1 MNEQQIK
8 EQQIKEH
15 KPDYTYYFADGT
27 KCTVTVQ
34 EFGQEWIDELYD
46 LDDKEKR
53 NNRRN
58 TRRHVSLEE
67 LVEHN
72 AEPTEMDNYFMDAIF
87 GDIQS
92 ETFAEAIKTLTSAQ
106 KRLVRQLYVEGYTQQ
121 DIAEMEGVK
130 QQAIS
135 CRLQKIFNK
144 IQRFF
149 D

>member
-1 MNEQQIK
+1 MKDNKIK
-8 EQQIKEH
+8 EN

-27 KCTVTVQ
+27 KSVVTVQ
-34 EFGQEWIDELYD
+34 DVGQEWINILYD
-46 LDDKEKR
+46 MDEKEKR
-53 NNRRN
+53 NNRSN
-58 TRRHVSLEE
+58 TRRHISIEE

-72 AEPTEMDNYFMDAIF
+72 AEPAEADQYFADAIF
-87 GDIQS
+87 GDMQNEVFS
-92 ETFAEAIKTLTSAQ
+92 EAVKTLTNAQ
-106 KRLVRQLYVEGYTQQ
+106 KRLVSQLYVEGYSQQ
-121 DIAEMEGVK
+121 EIAEMEGVK

>member
-1 MNEQQIK
+1 MKDKTIK
-8 EQQIKEH
+8 GI
-15 KPDYTYYFADGT
+15 KPDYTYYFADGS
-27 KCTVTVQ
+27 KSVVTAQDV
-34 EFGQEWIDELYD
+34 GQELINLLYEMNEE
-46 LDDKEKR
+46 EKH
-53 NNRRN
+53 NNRKN
-58 TRRHVSLEE
+58 TRRHISIEE

-72 AEPTEMDNYFMDAIF
+72 AEPTETDHYFADAIF
-87 GDIQS
+87 GDMQN
-92 ETFAEAIKTLTSAQ
+92 EFFAEAVETLTTAQ

-135 CRLQKIFNK
+135 CRLQKIFSK